1 MAGKKCRER
10 GQVGIRTVMAR
21 VEDLAAADGRR
32 RGRRT
37 RRQQAAGIR
46 RCGFR
51 WNGSGGERG
60 RMADDT
66 AAVRCF
72 RAFVQEHITNSCTIY
87 LSQILQISKL

>member
-32 RGRRT
+32 RRARRT
-37 RRQQAAGIR
+37 RRQQAAAGIR

-72 RAFVQEHITNSCTIY
+72 RAFVQEHTTNNCIQYSHI
-87 LSQILQISKL
+87 